1 MENFSPAQ
9 NLLNIKK
16 KSEDLIS
23 KIENL
28 EGLEN
33 LRVDLLGK
41 KGELTD
47 ILKTL
52 GSLSPEEKPKFGAEV
67 NLVKAYLQ
75 NLLIEKQNKLAQIK
89 EAEELIKQ
97 SIDITLPGRGVNLGS
112 LHPVTKSLN
121 RIEKFF
127 IESMGFE
134 LATGPEIEDGF
145 HNFDALNIPKNHP
158 ARASHDTFYL
168 SDFSGDRL
176 LRTHTSGVQIRT
188 LEKNTPPIKII
199 APGRVYRCDSDLT
212 HTPMFHQVEGLW
224 VDEKVSFRDLKGVL
238 TSFLSYF
245 FEAEN
250 IKTRFRPSYFPFTE
264 PSAEVD
270 IACVKC
276 SGKGCRICS
285 MTGWLEI
292 LGCGMMHPN
301 VLKSVNIDPEIYQGF
316 AFGLGVERLSM
327 LRYGADDLRVFFEN
341 DQRFLSQF

>member
-1 MENFSPAQ
+1 MENLSPAE

-16 KSEDLIS
+16 KSEDLIL
-23 KIENL
+23 KTERL
-28 EGLEN
+28 EDLEN
-33 LRVDLLGK
+33 LRVELLGK

-75 NLLIEKQNKLAQIK
+75 NLLIEKQNKLTQIK
-89 EAEELIKQ
+89 EAAELSKQ

-112 LHPVTKSLN
+112 LHPVTQSLN
-121 RIEKFF
+121 RVEKFF

-134 LATGPEIEDGF
+134 LATGPEIEDNF

-158 ARASHDTFYL
+158 ARASHDTFY
-168 SDFSGDRL
+168 FTGDRL

-188 LEKNTPPIKII
+188 LENNKPPIKII
-199 APGRVYRCDSDLT
+199 SPGRVYRCDSDLT

-224 VDEKVSFRDLKGVL
+224 VDEKVNFRDLKGVL
-238 TSFLSYF
+238 SSFLSYF
-245 FEAEN
+245 FEAE

-270 IACVKC
+270 MACVKC
-276 SGKGCRICS
+276 SGSGCRICS

-292 LGCGMMHPN
+292 LGCGMVHPN
-301 VLKSVNIDPEIYQGF
+301 VLRSVNIDPEIYQGF
-316 AFGLGVERLSM
+316 AFGLGVERLTM
-327 LRYGADDLRVFFEN
+327 LRYSADDLRTFFEN

>member
-1 MENFSPAQ
+1 MENLSPAQ
-9 NLLNIKK
+9 NLLNIKN
-16 KSEDLIS
+16 KSEALIS

-28 EGLEN
+28 EDLEN
-33 LRVDLLGK
+33 LRVELLGK

-67 NLVKAYLQ
+67 NLVKAHLQ
-75 NLLIEKQNKLAQIK
+75 NLLAEKQNKLAQIK
-89 EAEELIKQ
+89 EAAELSKQ

-121 RIEKFF
+121 RIEEFF
-127 IESMGFE
+127 IKTMGFE
-134 LATGPEIEDGF
+134 LATGPEIEDNF

-158 ARASHDTFYL
+158 ARASHDTFY
-168 SDFSGDRL
+168 FAGDRL

-188 LEKNTPPIKII
+188 LENNKPPIKII

-245 FEAEN
+245 FETEV
-250 IKTRFRPSYFPFTE
+250 KTQFRPSYFPFTE

-292 LGCGMMHPN
+292 LGCGMVHPN
-301 VLKSVNIDPEIYQGF
+301 VLRSVNIDPEVYQGF
-316 AFGLGVERLSM
+316 AFGLGVERLTM
-327 LRYGADDLRVFFEN
+327 LRYSADDLRTFFEN